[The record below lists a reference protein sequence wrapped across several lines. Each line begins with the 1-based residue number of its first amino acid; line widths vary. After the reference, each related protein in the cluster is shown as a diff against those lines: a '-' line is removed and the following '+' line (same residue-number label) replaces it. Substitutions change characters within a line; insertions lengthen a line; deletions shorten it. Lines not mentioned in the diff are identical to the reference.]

1 MSWCDSSIREVCHE
15 RITDLFRSAKAP
27 IFAVFAL
34 ASLAA
39 FAGQSSAGIYTFDN
53 KRGDVSF
60 TYYVGFV
67 SQSGRFTDLNGVFQF
82 DGRAPERGSINA
94 VIKTAS
100 LTANA
105 FEEELRSSRFFNV
118 GVFPEIRFVSRSVRP
133 VSENRAEFSGD
144 LTMNGVTRPVT
155 LQVIFQPEA
164 RTGFA
169 SANASSPDGRARVI
183 ATARLQ
189 RSAFNMTAL
198 SYLVNDEIEIQIT
211 APLQEKK

>member
-1 MSWCDSSIREVCHE
+1 M
-15 RITDLFRSAKAP
+15 FRPAKAP
-27 IFAVFAL
+27 IFAAFCL

-39 FAGQSSAGIYTFDN
+39 FAGQSSAGIYAFDN
-53 KRGDVSF
+53 KRADVSF

-67 SQSGRFTDLNGVFQF
+67 SQYGRFTDMNGVFQF
-82 DGRAPERGSINA
+82 DGRAPERGSIRA

-105 FEEELRSSRFFNV
+105 FQEELRSSRFFNV

-133 VSENRAEFSGD
+133 VGENRAEFNGD

-155 LQVIFQPEA
+155 LQVVFEPEA

-169 SANASSPDGRARVI
+169 SAHASPPNGGARVI

-198 SYLVNDEIEIQIT
+198 SYLVNDEIDIQIT
-211 APLQEKK
+211 APLQEKR

>member
-82 DGRAPERGSINA
+82 DGHAPERGSINA

-144 LTMNGVTRPVT
+144 LTMNGVTRP
-155 LQVIFQPEA
+155 PEA
-164 RTGFA
+164 GTGFA
-169 SANASSPDGRARVI
+169 SANASPPDGRARVI
-183 ATARLQ
+183 ATVRLQ

-198 SYLVNDEIEIQIT
+198 SYLVNDEIDIQIT